1 MKRKTALAVAIFG
14 LAAATPPTIL
24 WAANHEPE
32 KPMYGPNYAQ
42 DRAQIEDL
50 MSRYLYAFDWQ
61 DADAYA
67 ATFTEDG
74 ILDFAGGVEQGHAE
88 LKAMI
93 NDFHAREEAKAAAA
107 FPPRRH
113 RVRHFVDTLVL
124 EVNGDT
130 ARSTS
135 YWYEFNND
143 ARAGRPY
150 LGTYG
155 HYEDELVKVN
165 GRWLFSKR
173 KVFNEEHPNMAA
185 TDTNPVSQLGEPF
198 MLRAAPGESVPGESE

>member
-1 MKRKTALAVAIFG
+1 MQSTAIRLAALG
-14 LAAATPPTIL
+14 LALSLPPTIV
-24 WAANHEPE
+24 WAAHHTEE
-32 KPMYGPNYAQ
+32 KPMYGANYGN
-42 DRAQIEDL
+42 DRAEIEDL

-74 ILDFAGGVEQGHAE
+74 VLEFAGGTEQGHEE
-88 LKAMI
+88 LKKVMVDMA
-93 NDFHAREEAKAAAA
+93 AREKAKAEAS

-113 RVRHFVDTLVL
+113 RVRHYVTNLVL
-124 EVNGDT
+124 EIDGDS

-135 YWYEFNND
+135 YWWEFNND

-155 HYEDELVKVN
+155 HYEDELKRVN
-165 GRWLFSKR
+165 GRWLFARR
-173 KVFNEEHPNMAA
+173 KIFNEENPALRA
-185 TDTNPVSQLGEPF
+185 SDENPVYRP
-198 MLRAAPGESVPGESE
+198 

>member
-1 MKRKTALAVAIFG
+1 MLPRPASKLALAATFG
-14 LAAATPPTIL
+14 LALATPLAIA
-24 WAANHEPE
+24 WAAQNGQETIV
-32 KPMYGPNYAQ
+32 YGPNYAQ
-42 DRAQIEDL
+42 DRAEIEDL

-74 ILDFAGGVEQGHAE
+74 VLEFAGGVERGHEE
-88 LKAMI
+88 LKKVMRDMAV
-93 NDFHAREEAKAAAA
+93 REKAKAEAS

-113 RVRHFVDTLVL
+113 RVRHYVTNLVL
-124 EVNGDT
+124 EIDGDT

-135 YWYEFNND
+135 YWWEFNND

-155 HYEDELVKVN
+155 HYEDELKRVD
-165 GRWLFSKR
+165 GRWLFARR
-173 KVFNEEHPNMAA
+173 KIYNEENPELRA
-185 TDTNPVSQLGEPF
+185 TDANPVYRP
-198 MLRAAPGESVPGESE
+198 